1 MLDLSR
7 MPIAVPHDE
16 ASGAPFPSRPG
27 RRRRLVI
34 GPAASPALAIKPLP
48 TISVAKKVKRRGEEW
63 HCELVSL
70 TEWLRKQIWLAEA
83 IAAAN
88 RPNDKDAWRFSRQHV
103 VIEKRLRT
111 MFAWQIETLVHGLN
125 DVYADAHALCR
136 VEGDVITIFDF
147 SKAKTVANRAAK
159 RAAPRPPRHTS
170 NSVVRSY
177 IAADVKEYVVLA
189 QNAPSASAPE
199 EREARS

>member
-1 MLDLSR
+1 
-7 MPIAVPHDE
+7 MPTAVPHDE
-16 ASGAPFPSRPG
+16 ASGAPFPNRSG

-34 GPAASPALAIKPLP
+34 GPAASPALAIAPP

-103 VIEKRLRT
+103 VVEKRLRT

-136 VEGDVITIFDF
+136 VEDDVITIFDF
-147 SKAKTVANRAAK
+147 SKVKTVANRAAK

-170 NSVVRSY
+170 NSVLRSF
-177 IAADVKEYVVLA
+177 IAADVKEYVGLV
-189 QNAPSASAPE
+189 QNDPSALAPE
-199 EREARS
+199 ETEARS